1 MRLKNHHSKGLNCAF
16 KLVSP
21 LQRMSKN
28 VASALVLIRQ
38 NDNRMRQIDNLIS
51 GSRLFQSC
59 CSVGRRGVEVKT
71 ACVRCEVDICIA
83 LHGNNGCITCML
95 CMDCIAM
102 CCVKLRHK

>member
-1 MRLKNHHSKGLNCAF
+1 
-16 KLVSP
+16 
-21 LQRMSKN
+21 MSKN

-83 LHGNNGCITCML
+83 LHGYNGCITCML

-102 CCVKLRHK
+102 CCAKLRHK